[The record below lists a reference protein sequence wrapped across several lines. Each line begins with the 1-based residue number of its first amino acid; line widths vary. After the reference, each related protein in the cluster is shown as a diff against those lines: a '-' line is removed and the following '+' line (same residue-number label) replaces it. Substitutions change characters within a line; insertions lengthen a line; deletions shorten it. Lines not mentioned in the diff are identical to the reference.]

1 MRKRFGVFP
10 KGVLMLKET
19 KFFSTSR
26 IAVIALFSALSG
38 VLYALLR
45 IPLPFFASW
54 LELNFSDI
62 PALIGTFALGPVSG
76 ALIVVF
82 KIIIKLIISNTSTV
96 FVGEL
101 ADLLVGLAFVV
112 PAGMIYKRRRTMKGA
127 VLSMVVG
134 SVSSIVMAML
144 ANRFILIPFYINVMG
159 WSMDM
164 LVGMLGSIYPSITAD
179 NFYLFYIFA
188 SVLPFNAM
196 RCVIACLVTL
206 LLYKHISRFIVKM
219 SLRFDSPRRKEV
231 DDGAETDEAAASA
244 KAKSK
249 KRVIITVAVCCVVV
263 ALLVAGALLR
273 YFLS

>member
-1 MRKRFGVFP
+1 
-10 KGVLMLKET
+10 MLKET

-26 IAVIALFSALSG
+26 IAVIALFAALSG

-62 PALIGTFALGPVSG
+62 PALIGTFALGPISG

-112 PAGMIYKRRRTMKGA
+112 PAGIIYKRRRTMKGA
-127 VLSMVVG
+127 VISMLVG
-134 SVSSIVMAML
+134 SAASIVMAML
-144 ANRFILIPFYINVMG
+144 ANRLILIPFYINVMG
-159 WSMDM
+159 WNMDM
-164 LVGMLGSIYPSITAD
+164 LVGILSSIYPSITAE

-206 LLYKHISRFIVKM
+206 LLYKHISRVIVKM
-219 SLRFDSPRRKEV
+219 SERFDSPRRGANA
-231 DDGAETDEAAASA
+231 DGNETEEEAASA
-244 KAKSK
+244 RAKGK
-249 KRVIITVAVCCVVV
+249 KRVTVTVIICCAAVV
-263 ALLVAGALLR
+263 LLAAGVLLR